1 MKHLMLFEA
10 YTSYQTKLMNDLLD
24 KGYNNLSEIDKE
36 KLRNIDKQKEP
47 KVQKDPDV
55 QRLINPRGEW
65 RGTKDKLDN
74 FKPQNKEYTDS
85 TDTIKFKLV
94 ATAETPEFDVYQGE
108 IHYDGVEYFGYVFK
122 DKVTEEQTY
131 KFQSMDN
138 REFEPADYDLHYE
151 FDDLLQQ
158 ICYDEN
164 IK

>member
-1 MKHLMLFEA
+1 MLFEA

-47 KVQKDPDV
+47 VAEPVQDSPIKS
-55 QRLINPRGEW
+55 RGEW
-65 RGTKDKLDN
+65 KGTKDKFDN
-74 FKPQNKEYTDS
+74 FKPQNKEYSDS
-85 TDTIKFKLV
+85 TETIKFKLIS
-94 ATAETPEFDVYQGE
+94 TAETPEHDVYQGE
-108 IHYDGVEYFGYVFK
+108 IYYDGVKYFGYIFK
-122 DKVTEEQTY
+122 DKVTEEPTY

-138 REFEPADYDLHYE
+138 REFEPADHDLHYE

-158 ICYDEN
+158 IVYDEN